1 MSTWEAINTWV
12 SIVLAVVVVIVLAL
26 TLILTAV
33 PLLRARRTARKLAD
47 GLEAVVENTASVPEQ
62 LPTINGALVQLLEG
76 LQSVDGHLGGAAR
89 AFGIK

>member
-1 MSTWEAINTWV
+1 MSTWEAVNTWV
-12 SIVLAVVVVIVLAL
+12 TIVLAVVVVIVLAV
-26 TLILTAV
+26 TLILTLV
-33 PLLRARRTARKLAD
+33 PLIGARRAADKLAG

-76 LQSVDGHLGGAAR
+76 LQSVDAHLGGAAR

>member
-1 MSTWEAINTWV
+1 MSTWEAVNTWV
-12 SIVLAVVVVIVLAL
+12 TIVLAVVVVVVLAV
-26 TLILTAV
+26 TLILTLVA
-33 PLLRARRTARKLAD
+33 LMRARKAAEQLAG

-76 LQSVDGHLGGAAR
+76 LQSVDGHLGGVAR

>member
-1 MSTWEAINTWV
+1 M
-12 SIVLAVVVVIVLAL
+12 VVVIVLAV
-26 TLILTAV
+26 TLILTLVA
-33 PLLRARRTARKLAD
+33 LWGARRAADQLAA